1 MARRAEHM
9 GYWPQQLNFAVWCA
23 TTGCR
28 IFREVLD
35 KVPEQ
40 MKSLQMFRIYF
51 IVRWIIFEMG
61 GFQAIRLLA
70 RWIKYDK
77 PSFKQILAEFGI
89 SLEKDFGFK
98 WGDNQSWTCFHSC
111 DRCWPAGTLFWYYD
125 KNKLSDE
132 GGKAIKGNLIFFT
145 WLRVIFGCV
154 GLVPREIS
162 NVFQIKHLLL
172 LGSRLP

>member
-1 MARRAEHM
+1 MQNQRNIYKDENSAFLRRKIKEMARRAEHM

-70 RWIKYDK
+70 R
-77 PSFKQILAEFGI
+77 
-89 SLEKDFGFK
+89 
-98 WGDNQSWTCFHSC
+98 
-111 DRCWPAGTLFWYYD
+111 
-125 KNKLSDE
+125 
-132 GGKAIKGNLIFFT
+132 
-145 WLRVIFGCV
+145 
-154 GLVPREIS
+154 
-162 NVFQIKHLLL
+162 
-172 LGSRLP
+172 